1 MIPLCGS
8 VQKAL
13 CFEDEKKLNTYFASL
28 LSHLLSI
35 ILFSGS
41 FQLNSQIAPSFS
53 QIRVL
58 ATLTMLSFALEA
70 KEGCNGHINPWFLQ

>member
-13 CFEDEKKLNTYFASL
+13 CFEDEKKLNTYFALL

-35 ILFSGS
+35 ICSG
-41 FQLNSQIAPSFS
+41 A
-53 QIRVL
+53 RVL
-58 ATLTMLSFALEA
+58 ATSTMLSFALET
-70 KEGCNGHINPWFLQ
+70 KEGCNGHVNRWFLQ